1 MRYIEGVD
9 RRRKIS
15 FPEYIDDYITDEN
28 SMRVIEAFV
37 DSLDIVEL
45 EFTKSIGCLLKS
57 YYEAKKPSP
66 MLQFGEL
73 NADLYSLVFIL

>member
-1 MRYIEGVD
+1 MGLVTKNKKRGIYV
-9 RRRKIS
+9 S

-45 EFTKSIGCLLKS
+45 EFTNANPSSIGRPGYDPRLLFV
-57 YYEAKKPSP
+57 
-66 MLQFGEL
+66 L
-73 NADLYSLVFIL
+73 

>member
-45 EFTKSIGCLLKS
+45 EFTKSIGDGSFEKQKNRPQCFGLESL
-57 YYEAKKPSP
+57 
-66 MLQFGEL
+66 MLI
-73 NADLYSLVFIL
+73 YIV